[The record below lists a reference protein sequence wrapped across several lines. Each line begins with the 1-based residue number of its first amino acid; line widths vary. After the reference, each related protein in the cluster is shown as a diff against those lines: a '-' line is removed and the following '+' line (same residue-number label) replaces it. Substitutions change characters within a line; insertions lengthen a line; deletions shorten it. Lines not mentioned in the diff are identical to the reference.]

1 MEYEQKTEDENR
13 KDEADERLTR
23 RAVEEEEEEDGDDEK
38 GRGKRRR
45 RKKKRWKCERKKE
58 MEHRRRMR
66 RRRYMGKEQ
75 ARRTYKMTIG
85 SEFAASAEVHEMG
98 IKIESE
104 VMSFSQR
111 HSQ

>member
-23 RAVEEEEEEDGDDEK
+23 RAVEEEEEDGDDEK